1 MGELHE
7 ADIEGAELFTTTS
20 PPIDAPAGVH
30 GQVVVRVR
38 DAFLSALMSLGA
50 RKWEHHWPVGAA
62 SAAALE
68 LVACIVS
75 PPSPP
80 PAATSFM
87 NAPRGQVSSK
97 ENTRLYFDVVVWFGM
112 IDLVA

>member
-50 RKWEHHWPVGAA
+50 RKWEHHWPVD
-62 SAAALE
+62 E
-68 LVACIVS
+68 LYTCRRTLPLRMLS
-75 PPSPP
+75 
-80 PAATSFM
+80 
-87 NAPRGQVSSK
+87 R
-97 ENTRLYFDVVVWFGM
+97 
-112 IDLVA
+112 